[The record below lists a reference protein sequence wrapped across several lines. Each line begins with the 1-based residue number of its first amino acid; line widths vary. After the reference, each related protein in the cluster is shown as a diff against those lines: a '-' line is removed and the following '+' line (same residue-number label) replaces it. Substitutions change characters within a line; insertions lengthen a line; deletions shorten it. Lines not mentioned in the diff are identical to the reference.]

1 MSALLAFTAALAAQT
16 TPPTSAPTTSPSE
29 EGPKVGK
36 IAYLDIE
43 AGVGYSTNP
52 QLSFTSNNGRA
63 FGRVSAHGVYSRI
76 SERSTTTFSGFA
88 QNLTYTGR
96 YGSQQSLSVDARHD
110 TAVNERLR
118 LFAHASAGYDEG
130 GQLDTRI
137 LNVPDVPPLPGT
149 PATPPVLLPPG
160 SDFLSVTGKYYHFAA
175 DGGGSL
181 ALSALDNLNFS
192 AGIQRTVFRSQLQD
206 SSYWTIPA
214 SIGYDRQISSRTH
227 AGARLVFQ
235 QTNYNGP
242 ATSRIV
248 TPQATL
254 RLLLSERLTFDAAA
268 GVSFARVDD
277 GTRVHKSTG
286 ADAEASLCNRGETS
300 SFCGRA
306 SVHQEVATTAGPAKS
321 IDVGVDYSH
330 QLDAASTIQFSL
342 AASHYSSP
350 ISVISGQTFSRSNY
364 YRAAADYTRKMGS
377 RWFGGVDVSARKLTE
392 AGPDPKADFNASVFV
407 RYRFGD
413 VQ

>member
-1 MSALLAFTAALAAQT
+1 
-16 TPPTSAPTTSPSE
+16 
-29 EGPKVGK
+29 
-36 IAYLDIE
+36 
-43 AGVGYSTNP
+43 
-52 QLSFTSNNGRA
+52 
-63 FGRVSAHGVYSRI
+63 
-76 SERSTTTFSGFA
+76 
-88 QNLTYTGR
+88 
-96 YGSQQSLSVDARHD
+96 
-110 TAVNERLR
+110 
-118 LFAHASAGYDEG
+118 
-130 GQLDTRI
+130 
-137 LNVPDVPPLPGT
+137 
-149 PATPPVLLPPG
+149 
-160 SDFLSVTGKYYHFAA
+160 
-175 DGGGSL
+175 
-181 ALSALDNLNFS
+181 
-192 AGIQRTVFRSQLQD
+192 
-206 SSYWTIPA
+206 
-214 SIGYDRQISSRTH
+214 
-227 AGARLVFQ
+227 
-235 QTNYNGP
+235 
-242 ATSRIV
+242 V

-277 GTRVHKSTG
+277 GTRVHTSTG

-330 QLDAASTIQFSL
+330 QLNAASTIQFSL